1 MAETVRATAPA
12 TATRG
17 GGYLTTL
24 TVFAAIAVAA
34 SAFDSVTRNLTL
46 PAILKALHMSVGVG
60 SDIVGGGFAITAI
73 WNWVIGPLADRRG
86 RKRAFQVTLAV
97 AGLFSGLTSVVTQQW
112 EYVIIAILSG
122 ACLVVQTSAEVLIA
136 EEAPRR
142 FRGLMMGIVI
152 SMFSGGVLLVGI
164 LGNVLLPSGHWR
176 LMYVI
181 AFFPLVLAVL
191 AQFVIKEPE
200 RSREVLRLRKA
211 AAHSGDRDVRLSHR
225 VDVEKARQGTW
236 RQLFAPDLR
245 RQTIIMSAGG
255 FFVNA
260 TPVLVLALSA
270 TYFTLYDHLP
280 IGSIAGAVTL
290 EAVAALA
297 GGLLVG
303 FASDYIAPRTLMV
316 SFSLAGAVAIALMAR
331 HGGTDWMI
339 FTMVLFGFFGQGA
352 LGTWPRFISDSF
364 PTRARGTA
372 QGFVVGMFFASNI
385 ISPPIFGNLMG
396 SGEFAATCALA
407 AASAALGAVI
417 LAFAHPVPVRTEL
430 EDIAH

>member
-1 MAETVRATAPA
+1 MADTVRGTVPA

-24 TVFAAIAVAA
+24 TAFAAVAVAA

-46 PAILKALHMSVGVG
+46 PLILKDLHLTVGVG

-86 RKRAFQVTLAV
+86 RKRAFQATLAA
-97 AGLFSGLTSVVTQQW
+97 AGLFSGLTSIVTQQW

-136 EEAPRR
+136 EEAPPR

-152 SMFSGGVLLVGI
+152 AMFSGGVLVVGL

-176 LMYVI
+176 VMYVI

-191 AQFVIKEPE
+191 AEFCIKEPE
-200 RSREVLRLRKA
+200 RSKEVLRLRKA
-211 AAHSGDRDVRLSHR
+211 GDAELTHR
-225 VDVEKARQGTW
+225 VNVEKARQSTW

-316 SFSLAGAVAIALMAR
+316 TFSLAGAVAIALMAR
-331 HGGTDWMI
+331 HGGTSWMI

-385 ISPPIFGNLMG
+385 ISPVIYGNMMG
-396 SGEFAATCALA
+396 AGEFAGTCAVA

-417 LAFAHPVPVRTEL
+417 LAFGRAVPVRAEL
-430 EDIAH
+430 EDISQ